1 MSPISPCAQVLRLHL
16 EARASGQPLKP
27 IDTAL
32 TLPHHAP
39 LPSFDGL
46 EDRSWLDAAA
56 WKDKESA
63 SLLQKISA
71 SYARPEPDQLT
82 GEQAVRKARSF
93 RLLIHCRAWL

>member
-1 MSPISPCAQVLRLHL
+1 MLRLHL
-16 EARASGQPLKP
+16 EARASGQPPKP

-32 TLPHHAP
+32 TLPHNPP

-71 SYARPEPDQLT
+71 SYTRPEPDSLT
-82 GEQAVRKARSF
+82 GEQGVRKARV
-93 RLLIHCRAWL
+93 LC